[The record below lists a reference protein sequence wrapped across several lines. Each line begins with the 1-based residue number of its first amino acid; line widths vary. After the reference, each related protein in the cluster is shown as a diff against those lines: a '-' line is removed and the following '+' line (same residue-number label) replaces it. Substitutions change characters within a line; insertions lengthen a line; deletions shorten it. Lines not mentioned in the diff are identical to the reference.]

1 MESYITARKIN
12 DTKERLKMTKILVPY
27 YSAYGHIFQMA
38 NAVAEG
44 AKEAGA
50 EVKLVKIAEFDA
62 VKQAMSE
69 QEWYV
74 KAQDAQNDVPEA
86 THDDLLWADGIVW
99 GIPTRY
105 GSMPAQM
112 KQYLDSAG
120 GLWMKGELE
129 GKPTA
134 IFTSSGSI
142 HGGQETTVITSL
154 VPLLH
159 FGMIFVGL
167 PYGENP
173 EQLTAD
179 AIGGSPYGASTVAGP
194 MGGEQPKEPDL
205 VMAKRLGAR
214 VARVSK
220 ALKNS

>member
-1 MESYITARKIN
+1 MAN
-12 DTKERLKMTKILVPY
+12 ILIPY

-38 NAVAEG
+38 KAVAEG
-44 AKEAGA
+44 ARSVADT
-50 EVKLVKIAEFDA
+50 EVRLVKVAEFA
-62 VKQAMSE
+62 EVKQAMSA

-74 KAQDAQNDVPEA
+74 NAQAAQNDIPVA
-86 THDDLLWADGIVW
+86 AHDDLRWADGIVW

-112 KQYLDSAG
+112 KQFLDSAG
-120 GLWMKGELE
+120 GLWAKGELE

-173 EQLTAD
+173 EQLTAE

-194 MGGEQPKEPDL
+194 MGAESPKEGDFT
-205 VMAKRLGAR
+205 MASRLGAR
-214 VARVSK
+214 VAKVAS
-220 ALKNS
+220 ALKNLK

>member
-1 MESYITARKIN
+1 
-12 DTKERLKMTKILVPY
+12 MTKILIPY
-27 YSAYGHIFQMA
+27 YSAYGHMYQMV

-44 AKEAGA
+44 AKDAGA
-50 EVKLVKIAEFDA
+50 EVKIVKVAEFD
-62 VKQAMSE
+62 VVREAMSS

-74 KAQDAQNDVPEA
+74 KAQEAQNDIPVA
-86 THDDLLWADGIVW
+86 THDDLRWADGIVW

-120 GLWMKGELE
+120 GLWMNGELE

-134 IFTSSGSI
+134 IVSSSGSI
-142 HGGQETTVITSL
+142 HGGQETTIITSL

-159 FGMIFVGL
+159 FGLIFVGL

-173 EQLTAD
+173 EQLTAE
-179 AIGGSPYGASTVAGP
+179 AVGGSPYGASTVAGP
-194 MGGEQPKEPDL
+194 QGEEQPKEVDIT
-205 VMAKRLGAR
+205 MAKRIGAR
-214 VARVSK
+214 VTKVAK
-220 ALKNS
+220 ALKNNQ

>member
-1 MESYITARKIN
+1 MFSFFKKLFNNQGGE
-12 DTKERLKMTKILVPY
+12 EKMTKVLIPY

-38 NAVAEG
+38 NAIAQG

-62 VKQAMSE
+62 VREAMSS

-74 KAQDAQNDVPEA
+74 KAQESQANIPEA
-86 THDDLLWADGIVW
+86 THDDLEWADGIIW

-112 KQYLDSAG
+112 KQFLDSAG
-120 GLWMKGELE
+120 GLWMQGKLE
-129 GKPTA
+129 GKATA

-179 AIGGSPYGASTVAGP
+179 AVGGSPYGASTVAGP
-194 MGGEQPKEPDL
+194 QGGEQPKEVDL
-205 VMAKRLGAR
+205 TMARRLGAR
-214 VARVSK
+214 VTNVASK
-220 ALKNS
+220 LK